1 MSRPHPFITA
11 LALLCLSGSAAAEL
25 LGSAFTYQGELRVS
39 GAPANGEFD
48 LQFELFDAE
57 SGGIPLGAVAVDD
70 VPVANGVLSVPVDFG
85 FLPFDGQARW
95 LEIGVRDGASTGGFQ
110 GLAPRQSVTPAP
122 YALHAVTAEM
132 VATTPAH
139 DHVGETWTANE
150 PFEML
155 DVRNTN
161 TEFGRALR
169 GQAAGT
175 VAAIY
180 GINSPTDGTG
190 AGVEGATNGTGPGLR
205 AYSRLGAALDVRSF
219 SSSNIIDAYTG
230 ANATSNL
237 RFRVTSA
244 GNVTADGSFTGGG
257 ADVAEFIDHHGEL
270 FPGDVI
276 GIASDGR
283 FELVY
288 EAQSTKVAGVVTTAP
303 GLLMN
308 ATDDRTTLDDGPAL
322 ALAGRVPVNVTDEGG
337 PIRPGDLLVSAPT
350 PGHAMRAP
358 DSPRAGT
365 VIGKALGHLE
375 SGTGRVEILV
385 MLR

>member
-1 MSRPHPFITA
+1 MSRPNPFVAA
-11 LALLCLSGSAAAEL
+11 LALLCLSGGATAEL

-57 SGGIPLGAVAVDD
+57 SGGIPLGAIVVDD
-70 VPVANGVLSVPVDFG
+70 APITNGVLSVPVDFG

-95 LEIGVRDGASTGGFQ
+95 LEIGVRDGTSTGGFQ
-110 GLAPRQSVTPAP
+110 GLAPRQSVSPAP
-122 YALHAVTAEM
+122 YALHAVSAEM
-132 VATTPAH
+132 VVSTPAH
-139 DHVGETWTANE
+139 DHVGESWIADE

-155 DVRNTN
+155 DLRNSN

-205 AYSRLGAALDVRSF
+205 AYSRLGAALEARSF
-219 SSSNIIDAYTG
+219 FATNIIEAYTG
-230 ANATSNL
+230 ANTTSNL
-237 RFRVTSA
+237 RFRVSSL

-270 FPGDVI
+270 LPGDVI
-276 GIASDGR
+276 GIAHDGR
-283 FELVY
+283 FELVD
-288 EAQSTKVAGVVTTAP
+288 EAQSTRVAGVVTTAP

-308 ATDDRTTLDDGPAL
+308 ADDARSTLDDGPAL

-365 VIGKALGHLE
+365 VIGKALGLLE
-375 SGTGRVEILV
+375 NGAGRVEMLV